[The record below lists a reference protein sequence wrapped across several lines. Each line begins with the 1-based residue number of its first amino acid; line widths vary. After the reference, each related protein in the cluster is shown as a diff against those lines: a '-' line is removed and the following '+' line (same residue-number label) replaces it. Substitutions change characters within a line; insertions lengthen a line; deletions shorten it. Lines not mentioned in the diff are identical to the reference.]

1 MTEGTDKRKDLSRY
15 IALTEFRFE
24 QFALPLA
31 LAVQPQT
38 MTLPAEKLEPEF
50 QNRSD
55 SKGTRITHVFA
66 NKGL

>member
-1 MTEGTDKRKDLSRY
+1 MFY
-15 IALTEFRFE
+15 FE

-38 MTLPAEKLEPEF
+38 MTLPVEKLEPEF

-55 SKGTRITHVFA
+55 SKGNRITQVFA